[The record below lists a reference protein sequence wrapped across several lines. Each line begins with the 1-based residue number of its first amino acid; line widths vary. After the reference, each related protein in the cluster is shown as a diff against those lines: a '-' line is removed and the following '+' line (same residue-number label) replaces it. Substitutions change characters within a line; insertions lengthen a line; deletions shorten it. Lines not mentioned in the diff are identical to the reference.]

1 GDGITDFDEVGG
13 LPEQVTYTVDGKE
26 YTSVLFLG
34 SVNDKLS
41 TDFIYVDGRV
51 NVDGTINNEKMD
63 YVPYSNTLKEE
74 WYIKETDGTLFG
86 TKRNC
91 NGLANLHGLFADK
104 ESDVGVAWKAQYHTL
119 NTLVSFVLL
128 STCSLGSIECFETYL
143 IAQGGPEPG
152 IGGEGTRKYINA
164 MLMLKWGLH
173 NSAYNNFEENMG
185 KGIQAAQSVL
195 NEYNT
200 EIYIAMS
207 PNVTWDGSFYH
218 DTDEWWNLEYDYAA
232 LENLDAFG
240 TFNKA
245 KAGVTIHCT
254 YDPES
259 KTYAMDYNYYLM
271 DLYDFPK
278 DLWLWEANLLGICKS
293 YELYGKVHGVSKWK
307 EGQEYITIFKSL
319 FN

>member
-1 GDGITDFDEVGG
+1 M
-13 LPEQVTYTVDGKE
+13 DGKE

-41 TDFIYVDGRV
+41 PEFIYVDGRV
-51 NVDGTINNEKMD
+51 NRDGTINNEKMG
-63 YVPYSNTLKEE
+63 YVPYSNALKEE

-86 TKRNC
+86 IERKC
-91 NGLANLHGLFADK
+91 DGLANLHGLFADK
-104 ESDVGVAWKAQYHTL
+104 KDDVDSTWETLYYLYNGMVLCTLFTGPLAKQCFRDYIKAK
-119 NTLVSFVLL
+119 
-128 STCSLGSIECFETYL
+128 
-143 IAQGGPEPG
+143 GGAEPG
-152 IGGEGTRKYINA
+152 IVEEGTRKYIDA
-164 MLMLKWGLH
+164 LFLFKWGLR

-207 PNVTWDGSFYH
+207 PNVIWDGSFYH
-218 DTDEWWNLEYDYAA
+218 DTDEWWNPEYAYAA

-245 KAGVTIHCT
+245 NAGVTIHCT

-259 KTYAMDYNYYLM
+259 KTYTMDYSYYLM
-271 DLYDFPK
+271 DLYDFPESI
-278 DLWLWEANLLGICKS
+278 WLGEANLLGICKS

-307 EGQEYITIFKSL
+307 KGQEYVPIFK
-319 FN
+319 FF